1 MPPRGTPVSPLDV
14 VGIRSQLVA
23 AGQGL
28 PDDAIRQHLHTI
40 GAPDIGP
47 DVAGIDVLD
56 FRVQIPTTG
65 VIASQPTKQT
75 LPGGFWAEL
84 FEVRAWMQ
92 DPATDPELAAL
103 VTFNVKDSKRSGNL
117 FSTDWYIASLLNPAG
132 GLHPAFFS
140 RGLYRFDPGSDVSVK
155 FTVDNQATVGYSTL
169 SAAVKHFGVTLLFNL
184 YAVEDK

>member
-1 MPPRGTPVSPLDV
+1 MSRGNPISPLDV
-14 VGIRSQLVA
+14 VALRSQLVA
-23 AGQGL
+23 SGQGVNE
-28 PDDAIRQHLHTI
+28 DEIRRHLHTI

-47 DVAGIDVLD
+47 DVAGIDALD

-65 VIASQPTKQT
+65 LIAAQPTKQT

-92 DPATDPELAAL
+92 DPATDPETAAL

-132 GLHPAFFS
+132 GLHPAHFP
-140 RGLYRFDPGSDVSVK
+140 RGLYRFDPGSDISVK
-155 FTVDNQATVGYSTL
+155 FTVDNQATVGYSSL
-169 SAAVKHFGVTLLFNL
+169 ISAVKHFGVTLLFNL
-184 YAVEDK
+184 YAVEEK